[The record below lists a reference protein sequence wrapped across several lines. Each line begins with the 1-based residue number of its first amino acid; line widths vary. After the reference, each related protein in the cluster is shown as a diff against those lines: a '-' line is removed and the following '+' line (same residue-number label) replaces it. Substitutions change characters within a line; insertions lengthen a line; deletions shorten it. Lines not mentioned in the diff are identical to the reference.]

1 MGVVTRK
8 RPRRLVTVAAVIA
21 LAAALFMAIQA
32 PLSAQPP
39 QRITIKVDGENHY
52 VTPEQLNQAADKNPP
67 FSQESSSG
75 ADVPFPLNQRGT
87 TVDALLDAAR
97 PRVPGKTKLVELTR
111 ENGSTFFAARNNSD
125 IVFFWD
131 EDHSRFIWI
140 ENGGPTTNKQVAEDG
155 EDMVV
160 RGRPGNLLTVDVEAD
175 PEKPRVEEEVTF
187 TADVSKG
194 LDGEE
199 FTYDWKFGDGDE
211 DSNAGDSVTHT
222 YDSRESFTVTVTV
235 TGDKE
240 SRGVGE
246 FTFRARKKAPPPKS
260 GSGGGGSSGGGS
272 SGGGSSGGGSG
283 GVPPSTGIPPA
294 GSAPSTPALP
304 PPSSSP
310 PPTDEPGRGPN
321 LDPNAPPSADIE
333 TGQEVSGILVSTS
346 TPPKPGQQAGSKAPN
361 AQAKQNKDSGDEF
374 DWKLAGG
381 IALTAL
387 LVILGGLRERVRLQR
402 LLPKPQPQPQSG

>member
-8 RPRRLVTVAAVIA
+8 RPRRLVMVAAVIA
-21 LAAALFMAIQA
+21 LAAALFVAIQA
-32 PLSAQPP
+32 PLSAQTEP
-39 QRITIKVDGENHY
+39 RITIKVDGENHY

-67 FSQESSSG
+67 FSQESPRG
-75 ADVPFPLNQRGT
+75 NDVPFPLNQRGT
-87 TVDALLDAAR
+87 SLDALLDAAR
-97 PRVPGKTKLVELTR
+97 PRVPGKTKLVELT
-111 ENGSTFFAARNNSD
+111 NQAGSTVFAARNNSN

-131 EDHSRFIWI
+131 EANKRFIWI
-140 ENGGPTTNKQVAEDG
+140 EDGESTSRKQVTDE
-155 EDMVV
+155 MVV
-160 RGRPGNLLTVDVEAD
+160 RGRAGNLLTVDVDAD
-175 PEKPRVEEEVTF
+175 PEKPRVGEEVTF
-187 TADVSKG
+187 TADADNE

-199 FTYDWKFGDGDE
+199 LTYDWKFGDGDE

-235 TGDKE
+235 KGDKE

-246 FTFRARKKAPPPKS
+246 FTFRARKKAPPPKT
-260 GSGGGGSSGGGS
+260 SGGGGSSGGGS

-283 GVPPSTGIPPA
+283 GIPPSTGIPPA
-294 GSAPSTPALP
+294 GSGPSTPALP

-310 PPTDEPGRGPN
+310 PSDDPGRGPN

-346 TPPKPGQQAGSKAPN
+346 TPPKPGQRAGSKAPN

-402 LLPKPQPQPQSG
+402 LLPKPPKPQPQPQSG